1 MIPIRVLHP
10 ITRLIIGGAQENT
23 MLTADLMNKGM
34 VGGHFDRL
42 SDGRYKVDIVSGPQ
56 TGPEGSLIEEVHQR
70 GTSLTILPE
79 LRREISPLND
89 LRAVQKLR
97 QMMQAGGYQIVHTH
111 SSKAGVVG
119 RWAAHLAGV
128 PVIVHTVHG
137 WSFHD
142 QMSPVKRQMY
152 VLLEKF
158 GAQFS
163 QALIVVS
170 PQDIDKG
177 LAQSIGRREDYHVIR
192 SGVELDRFGHPAVP
206 PQVMR
211 QQLGIP
217 MDALVVGSVT
227 RLSPQKA
234 PLDLVMAFAYIHQR
248 QPEAWFVIVGD
259 GSLRPE
265 VEAGLQ
271 AAGIADRV
279 ILTGLR
285 RDVPELM
292 AMFDVFVLSSLWE
305 GLPRVLPQA
314 MATCLPIVTTR
325 ADGSAEAVVDGENG
339 FLVARGQPE
348 ALAAKA
354 LVLLADEGLR
364 RRMGENG
371 RSRSLQFGAEK
382 MVQDIHLLY
391 QELLLR

>member
-1 MIPIRVLHP
+1 MEPIRVLHP

-23 MLTADLMNKGM
+23 MLTADLMNKGV

-42 SDGRYKVDIVSGPQ
+42 SERRYQVDIVSGPQ
-56 TGPEGSLIEEVHQR
+56 TGPEGSLIEEIRQR
-70 GTSLTILPE
+70 GTPLTILPD
-79 LRREISPLND
+79 LRREIGPIND

-128 PVIVHTVHG
+128 PIIVHTVHG

-142 QMSPVKRQMY
+142 QMSPVNRQIY

-158 GAQFS
+158 GARFS

-170 PQDIDKG
+170 PQDIEKG
-177 LAQSIGRREDYHVIR
+177 LAQGIGRREDYHVIR

-206 PQVMR
+206 PQVVR

-217 MDALVVGSVT
+217 PDVPVVGSVT

-234 PLDLVMAFAYIHQR
+234 PLDLAAAFAHIHHR
-248 QPEAWFVIVGD
+248 RPEIWFVIFGD
-259 GSLRPE
+259 GPLRLD
-265 VEAGLQ
+265 VETALQ
-271 AAGIADRV
+271 SAGIANRV

-292 AMFDVFVLSSLWE
+292 AAFDVFVLSSLWE

-314 MATCLPIVTTR
+314 MATGLPIVATQ

-339 FLVARGQPE
+339 FLVERGQPE
-348 ALAAKA
+348 ALAEKV

-364 RRMGENG
+364 IRMGENG
-371 RSRSLQFGAEK
+371 RSRAPQFGAKK
-382 MVQDIHLLY
+382 MVQDIDQLY
-391 QELLLR
+391 QSLLF